1 MTHQHRPRTDT
12 RRWICRERSRADL
25 DQVHIDKR
33 ADRLFFVRAIPLV
46 FVDTEPETN
55 TIHVFATD
63 GDFSVT
69 TPAII
74 RKLKLETKTLVV
86 LLQLQRPSFS
96 APEWKVRVMI
106 PKRFDVVFFERL
118 CKSPFANFFPETKER
133 YRQLFKNRCVAS

>member
-1 MTHQHRPRTDT
+1 MTHQHRPRTDRCGRVGWE
-12 RRWICRERSRADL
+12 RRRADL

-33 ADRLFFVRAIPLV
+33 ADRPFLVRAVPLV

-69 TPAII
+69 TPAVI
-74 RKLKLETKTLVV
+74 REFKLETKTLVV
-86 LLQLQRPSFS
+86 FLQLQRPAFS

-118 CKSPFANFFPETKER
+118 CKSPLANFFPETKER